1 MTIPLKKMI
10 PPPQSPLTT
19 YGSLRRDGV
28 LWFSPLSIMGCW
40 RVQSCA
46 GLMHVITGVACS
58 LLHWP
63 VHGSKMRW
71 EHFTVLCTIFQFL
84 HFSLLPL
91 LRLPQNIAL
100 SQTSLLFIMWI
111 YSICKYNSCSFK
123 DFGCTS
129 QRIFLYISIWTSLNM
144 NIVLTFFLHS

>member
-1 MTIPLKKMI
+1 MLLFSYPLSLIVFAYKSMGMELFKRTGNLPMTIPLKKKMI

-19 YGSLRRDGV
+19 NGYLRKDGV

-40 RVQSCA
+40 WVQSCA

-71 EHFTVLCTIFQFL
+71 GHFTVLCPIFQFL
-84 HFSLLPL
+84 HFFSASSSETP
-91 LRLPQNIAL
+91 
-100 SQTSLLFIMWI
+100 TKHCFISDSSSI
-111 YSICKYNSCSFK
+111 YN
-123 DFGCTS
+123 
-129 QRIFLYISIWTSLNM
+129 LNLLNM
-144 NIVLTFFLHS
+144 